1 MESLKEKTARGLL
14 WGGIAGGATQLLN
27 ALFGIV
33 LGRLLSP
40 ADYGMVAMLTI
51 FSAIASA
58 LQEGGFI
65 SALNKRKNVT
75 QEDYNSVFWFNVAVS
90 LLIYV
95 ILFFC
100 APLIARFYHEP
111 ALVPLSRFVFL
122 GFFISTLNI
131 VPRAYLFRELRV
143 KQTTVLS
150 LVSLVIS
157 GVAGIVMAAAGMAYW
172 GLAVQSVVFVTG
184 LTVGSYLLTRWHP
197 SLHFS
202 LRPIR
207 EMFGF
212 SGLLIVTNIFT
223 IVNANLFSILLGRFY
238 GKVETGNF
246 SQGNKWNSMGSTL
259 ITQTLQGV
267 AQPVFAKIDDEG
279 QLLAAF
285 RKLLRFTACLTFP
298 AMLGMSLVAGE
309 FIRITLGSHWD
320 AAAGILRL
328 LCVWG
333 AFVPL
338 QGLMTNLLIARG
350 RSRIYMWGTI
360 LLAVASLAVALVMKP
375 YGMVPMLRV
384 FVGLNIL
391 WTFFWQ
397 YFVGRETG
405 LTLWQTLRDLSP
417 YFLLSLALAAG
428 THFATSFLSNIWAAF
443 FAKVILMG
451 TLYCLVLHLSG
462 SVIFRE
468 SVDYLL
474 KRKKSA
480 K

>member
-1 MESLKEKTARGLL
+1 MESLKEKTAKGLL

-33 LGRLLSP
+33 LGRLLTP

-65 SALNKRKNVT
+65 SALNKRKHVT

-90 LLIYV
+90 LCIYL
-95 ILFFC
+95 ILFFS

-111 ALVPLSRFVFL
+111 ALVPLSRFVFTA
-122 GFFISTLNI
+122 FVISALNI
-131 VPRAYLFRELRV
+131 VPRAYLFRELKV

-150 LVSLVIS
+150 LLSLLVS
-157 GVAGIVMAAAGMAYW
+157 GIVGIAMAALGMAYW
-172 GLAVQSVVFVTG
+172 GLAAQSVVFVSG
-184 LTVGSYLLTRWHP
+184 LTIGSYVLTRWHP
-197 SLHFS
+197 TLHFS

-212 SGLLIVTNIFT
+212 SSLLIVTNIFS
-223 IVNANLFSILLGRFY
+223 IINNNLFSLLLGRFY

-267 AQPVFAKIDDEG
+267 AQPVFAKLDDEAR
-279 QLLAAF
+279 LLQAL

-298 AMLGMSLVAGE
+298 AMLGLSLVAPE
-309 FIRITLGSHWD
+309 FIRLTIGPHWSD
-320 AAAGILRL
+320 AASLLSL

-338 QGLMTNLLIARG
+338 QQLLTNLLIARG
-350 RSRIYMWGTI
+350 RSKVYMWGTI
-360 LLAVASLAVALVMKP
+360 LLAVFSLAVALVMRP
-375 YGMVPMLRV
+375 YGMEPMLRV
-384 FVGLNIL
+384 FVIFNIL
-391 WTFFWQ
+391 WTLFWQ
-397 YFVGRETG
+397 HYVCRETG
-405 LTLWQTLRDLSP
+405 LTLFRLLRDIAP
-417 YFLLSLALAAG
+417 YLLLAAALAVGLHVLAAALQLQNPWLA
-428 THFATSFLSNIWAAF
+428 FAFKGGIMAA
-443 FAKVILMG
+443 A
-451 TLYCLVLHLSG
+451 YCLILYLSG

-468 SVDYLL
+468 ALEYLF
-474 KRKKSA
+474 KRKK